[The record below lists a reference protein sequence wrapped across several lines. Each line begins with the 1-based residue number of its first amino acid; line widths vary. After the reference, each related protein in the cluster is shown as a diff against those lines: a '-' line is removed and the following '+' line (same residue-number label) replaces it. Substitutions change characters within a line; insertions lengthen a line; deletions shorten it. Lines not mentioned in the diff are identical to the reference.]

1 MKNVKLSILAL
12 LLFIPLLY
20 ACEEK
25 TDVVDS
31 GTYQGV
37 IDDVEAEETE
47 IYVKTD
53 DDKRLELY
61 FNESTQLSQNGQP
74 IQFERLKKGDRVEV
88 EVEKVGNRLEPVAVR
103 LLQSNE

>member
-1 MKNVKLSILAL
+1 MKNVKSLVLSL
-12 LLFIPLLY
+12 LLFVPFLY

-25 TDVVDS
+25 TDVVES

-61 FNESTQLSQNGQP
+61 FNESTQLTQNGQP
-74 IQFERLKKGDRVEV
+74 IQFDQLKEGDRVEV

-103 LLQSNE
+103 LLQANE